1 MGPRIRVNAVG
12 PGPTLRNAA
21 PVGCRFR
28 PPARRHHP
36 EARRRPGR
44 HLRRRALSA
53 GGAGRHRP
61 DDRGGWRP
69 ASDLADPRRAGDANE
84 QQPIRHARGIRH
96 VFIRNLELPA
106 HIGVYRQEEG
116 RTQPVRINVDL
127 ATDEIADA
135 QDMLENV
142 VDYHVIEKRI
152 RAIIAEGHVRLA
164 ETLAERIAAACFEDA
179 RVRTVR
185 VRVEKLEALT
195 HAESVGIEIER
206 TR

>member
-1 MGPRIRVNAVG
+1 MKKNSPTNNNISRRNFIAKASAAMVLPLIL
-12 PGPTLRNAA
+12 PGCATS
-21 PVGCRFR
+21 GT
-28 PPARRHHP
+28 
-36 EARRRPGR
+36 
-44 HLRRRALSA
+44 
-53 GGAGRHRP
+53 
-61 DDRGGWRP
+61 
-69 ASDLADPRRAGDANE
+69 
-84 QQPIRHARGIRH
+84 RH

-127 ATDEIADA
+127 ATEEVADA

-179 RVRTVR
+179 RVHTVR